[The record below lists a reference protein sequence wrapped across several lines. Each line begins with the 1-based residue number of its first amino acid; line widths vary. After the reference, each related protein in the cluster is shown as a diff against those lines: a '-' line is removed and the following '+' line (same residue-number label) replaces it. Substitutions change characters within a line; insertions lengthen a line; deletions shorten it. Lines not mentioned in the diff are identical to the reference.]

1 MTAIGYAARRVGP
14 PEILAAIAAAWALA
28 LVAQAAGAAGTLH
41 HGPLIEGGLP
51 LWVALGLFLLAWQTM
66 IAAMMLPSSLPF
78 MRVFARASSSQPRA
92 GRAMAALVG
101 GYAAVWTAFG
111 ALAFLGDAIVHD
123 MVHRSAWLEQRSWL
137 IAGGVL
143 ALAGAFQFSS
153 LKSACLREC
162 RNPATYLMR
171 HYRRGAGSAFRIGYG
186 HGMYCLGCCWG
197 LMLISF
203 AAGVVSLPWMAILT
217 LVMVFEKTGKGGER
231 GAKPIGLALFALAAL
246 VVAFPGAAPVLG
258 FESG

>member
-1 MTAIGYAARRVGP
+1 VTALRYAARRVGP
-14 PEILAAIAAAWALA
+14 PEILAAIVVAWTLA
-28 LVAQAAGAAGTLH
+28 LTAQAAGAAGTVH

-51 LWVALGLFLLAWQTM
+51 LWAALGLFLLAWQTM

-78 MRVFARASSSQPRA
+78 MRVFARAASAQPRS
-92 GRAMAALVG
+92 GRANAAFVG

-111 ALAFLGDAIVHD
+111 AVAFLGDAVVHD
-123 MVHRSAWLEQRSWL
+123 LVHRSPWLEQRSWL

-153 LKSACLREC
+153 VKTACLREC
-162 RNPATYLMR
+162 RNPAGYLLR
-171 HYRRGAGSAFRIGYG
+171 HYRRGTRAAFWIGYG
-186 HGMYCLGCCWG
+186 HGMYCLGCCWA
-197 LMLISF
+197 LMLVGF

-231 GAKPIGLALFALAAL
+231 GARPIGLALFALAAL
-246 VVAFPGAAPVLG
+246 VVAYPGAAPVLG